1 MRTVTTRAAL
11 TAALA
16 QLPRPVGLVPTMGAL
31 HDGHAALVTAA
42 RAEQASVVLSIYVNP
57 RQFGNPA
64 DLAAYPR
71 TLEADAQRAAAAGVD
86 LLFLPDDSE
95 IYPPAVEVAT
105 MEPGPLALRL
115 EGAARPGHFAGVA
128 TVVSILFD
136 LVTPEV
142 AYFGEKDAQQVR
154 VVEWLAERRTPPI
167 RIRRVATVR
176 EGDGLAMSSRNARLS
191 PAARRAA
198 SAIPQALAAVK
209 SLYAAGERRVD
220 LLNDAAIRTI
230 GAEPSLTLDYIDLA
244 DDVTLLPLGASAH
257 LSDAASGRVL
267 VSIAASI
274 EGVRLIDAITLRA

>member
-42 RAEQASVVLSIYVNP
+42 RGEQASVVLSIYVNP

-95 IYPPAVEVAT
+95 IYPPAVEVAA

-230 GAEPSLTLDYIDLA
+230 EAEPSLTLDYIDLA

>member
-31 HDGHAALVTAA
+31 HDGHAALISAA

-86 LLFLPDDSE
+86 LLFLPDDRE

-105 MEPGPLALRL
+105 VEPGPLALRL

-128 TVVSILFD
+128 TVVTILFD
-136 LVTPEV
+136 LVAPEV

-167 RIRRVATVR
+167 RIRRIATVR
-176 EGDGLAMSSRNARLS
+176 DGDGLAMSSRNARLS

-209 SLYAAGERRVD
+209 SLHAAGERRVD
-220 LLNDAAIRTI
+220 LLNNAAIRTI
-230 GAEPSLTLDYIDLA
+230 EAEPSLTLDYIDLA
-244 DDVTLLPLGASAH
+244 DDVTLLPLGTSAH
-257 LSDAASGRVL
+257 LSDATSGRVL

-274 EGVRLIDAITLRA
+274 EGVRLIDAITLRG

>member
-1 MRTVTTRAAL
+1 MRTVSTRAAL

-42 RAEQASVVLSIYVNP
+42 RGEQASVVLSIYVNP

-95 IYPPAVEVAT
+95 IYPPAVEVAA

-230 GAEPSLTLDYIDLA
+230 EAEPSLTLDYIDLA